1 MGWVAREKQV
11 TEGSSL
17 GLLLFSGEAHARGWL
32 PWRDR
37 WERVG
42 GRGVSAG
49 TGAGCAGGR
58 GMRRRP
64 EADDQRGAGHG
75 EMGPS
80 GVGQGEVRP
89 CQEDGTPRWDWCPCG
104 ERKRPGPTQSMVS
117 RAEENPPPQVEATE
131 PREMARPAL

>member
-42 GRGVSAG
+42 GWGVSAG

-58 GMRRRP
+58 GWNAPASRRRRP
-64 EADDQRGAGHG
+64 AWGGA
-75 EMGPS
+75 
-80 GVGQGEVRP
+80 
-89 CQEDGTPRWDWCPCG
+89 W
-104 ERKRPGPTQSMVS
+104 
-117 RAEENPPPQVEATE
+117 
-131 PREMARPAL
+131 

>member
-42 GRGVSAG
+42 GWGERRDGSRVCWG
-49 TGAGCAGGR
+49 PRMECAGVQRLTTSVGR
-58 GMRRRP
+58 GM
-64 EADDQRGAGHG
+64 
-75 EMGPS
+75 
-80 GVGQGEVRP
+80 VRW
-89 CQEDGTPRWDWCPCG
+89 GL
-104 ERKRPGPTQSMVS
+104 
-117 RAEENPPPQVEATE
+117 
-131 PREMARPAL
+131 RESVRVR